1 MTAGVVARVAF
12 MTTGLQYLWLV
23 SLTVL
28 HSLALSPSRLNR
40 FRPSEPT
47 LTVPW
52 RPICSISVLHSSFS
66 VRSSS

>member
-1 MTAGVVARVAF
+1 MTAGIVASVAF
-12 MTTGLQYLWLV
+12 MTTGLWNLRLI
-23 SLTVL
+23 SPTTS
-28 HSLALSPSRLNR
+28 HSLAFSPSRLNK
-40 FRPSEPT
+40 FRPSELT